1 VKRRW
6 NAREVLTGV
15 AAPLNS
21 AVESASPLGHAVLNI
36 RWLLA
41 TVLLASVA
49 GGLLS
54 GALTSAVGK
63 KLGSAAAPV
72 LVVPSLTHQEVAE
85 TGRGDRAASVHR
97 AKAKATPV
105 RVEQLNESGTGTRRF
120 THVFARLDELEQE
133 ALEAADIS
141 RSDQDDDA
149 AVPSREAAAG
159 PALRP
164 ISFVRPRPRP
174 PKAVT
179 AYADLGEDRSSPA
192 PVFEQP
198 LNLSVVPRSP
208 DRPENPVHV
217 VVARAGDTLPGI
229 LEALGD
235 PAREAEAAASA
246 LPVQGRLGDGKL
258 AGGEVIKVLEE
269 PQDEEGAPS
278 SVLRVTVEPPG
289 RPAVAVARS
298 DSGSY
303 APVDAA
309 QTDGDAIHIDTAS
322 ENASSRTTGG
332 AESLRDG
339 LDALAKVNQLDQSVV
354 DELVRLCGHDFDLAS
369 PVSASDTVDLLYSP
383 DGRGRPELDFV
394 ALTVTGQTRRYYRF
408 AAPDDGSTDFYD
420 ENGQSVTQFLLR
432 KPVAAGRLGDGFGWR
447 VHPILRDRRFHEG
460 VDYAAPYGSPIVAAG
475 AGVVEIIGQQWGYG
489 KYIRVRHDLGYE
501 TTYAHVSGFPRGL
514 KVGDRVRQG
523 ETVAYVGSTGLSTGP
538 HLYYEV
544 RINGHNVNPL
554 RIKLAGGRVLNGD
567 VLTHFSQARRQ
578 LDQLIDASAVAT
590 ASR

>member
-1 VKRRW
+1 MNRRW
-6 NAREVLTGV
+6 NSREMLVGV
-15 AAPLNS
+15 APPLNS
-21 AVESASPLGHAVLNI
+21 AVERAAPLGHAVLNI

-85 TGRGDRAASVHR
+85 TGRGDRAASAHR
-97 AKAKATPV
+97 AKTKATPV

-120 THVFARLDELEQE
+120 THLFARLDQLEQE
-133 ALEAADIS
+133 ALEAVAIA
-141 RSDQDDDA
+141 RPDQDNDPALSSHD
-149 AVPSREAAAG
+149 AAAG

-164 ISFVRPRPRP
+164 ISFVKARPRP

-179 AYADLGEDRSSPA
+179 AYAELGKDPPSPA
-192 PVFEQP
+192 PVFDQP

-208 DRPENPVHV
+208 ERPENPVHV
-217 VVARAGDTLPGI
+217 VVARVGDTLPAI

-235 PAREAEAAASA
+235 PAKEAEAAASA
-246 LPVQGRLGDGKL
+246 LLVQGRLGDGKF

-269 PQDEEGAPS
+269 RPDEGAAPP

-289 RPAVAVARS
+289 QPKRAVARS

-303 APVDAA
+303 KPVDAP
-309 QTDGDAIHIDTAS
+309 QTDAIRIDATS
-322 ENASSRTTGG
+322 EDARNRTIGG
-332 AESLRDG
+332 GESLRDG
-339 LDALAKVNQLDQSVV
+339 LDALAKVNQLDQGVV

-369 PVSASDTVDLLYSP
+369 PLSASDSVDLLYSP
-383 DGRGRPELDFV
+383 DERGRPELDFV
-394 ALTVTGQTRRYYRF
+394 ALNVAGQARRYYRF

-460 VDYAAPYGSPIVAAG
+460 VDYAAPYGSAIVAAG
-475 AGVVEIIGQQWGYG
+475 AGAVEIIGQQWGYG
-489 KYIRVRHDLGYE
+489 KYIRIKHDLGYE
-501 TTYAHVSGFPRGL
+501 TTYAHVAGFPRGL

-523 ETVAYVGSTGLSTGP
+523 ETIAYVGSTGLSTGP

-554 RIKLAGGRVLNGD
+554 RIKLAGGRVLSGN
-567 VLTHFSQARRQ
+567 VLATFSQARQQ
-578 LDQLIDASAVAT
+578 LDQLVDASAIAT